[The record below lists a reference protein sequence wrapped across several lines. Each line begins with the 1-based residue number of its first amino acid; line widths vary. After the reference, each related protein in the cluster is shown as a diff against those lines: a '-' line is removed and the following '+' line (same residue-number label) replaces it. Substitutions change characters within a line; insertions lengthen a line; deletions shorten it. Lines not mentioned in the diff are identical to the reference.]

1 MRVGGKK
8 GFTLL
13 EIVVALSILSISF
26 VALLSAQTRAMIVS
40 ANAMELTGAVTLA
53 REEMERYHI
62 KPLPDPGV
70 SEPKKRDDYP
80 EFTWVTEIRETP
92 VNRAF
97 EVTIRVFEAGGK
109 DKPEVVNLKSYIT
122 K

>member
-1 MRVGGKK
+1 VRTGWEK

-13 EIVVALSILSISF
+13 EIMVALSILSISL

-40 ANAMELTGAVTLA
+40 ADAAELTGAVTLA
-53 REEMERYHI
+53 REEMERYYI

-70 SEPKKRDDYP
+70 SEPKRRDDYP
-80 EFTWVTEIRETP
+80 EFTWVAEIMETP
-92 VNRAF
+92 VNGAF
-97 EVTIRVFEAGGK
+97 EVTIRVFEAGGE
-109 DKPEVVNLKSYIT
+109 DRAEIVSLKSYIT